1 MSLTEVW
8 TNELRSVMLLRDE
21 GGYGLTGVFRSLV
34 GRDLGFRTIAGRTSS
49 EEGGKK
55 RSGSRSLSRLQVPAR
70 DTGTPPFAHG
80 LDGLKR
86 DELGIHTIKTHWL
99 LSVSLLDKGTD
110 WACQSMWGRMSFWK
124 VSSDPDERLLHDLNA
139 LKALRSAV
147 MSKRDSLSRP
157 FAVHEAW
164 IPDC

>member
-1 MSLTEVW
+1 MSLTGVW

-34 GRDLGFRTIAGRTSS
+34 GRDSGFRTIAGRTSS
-49 EEGGKK
+49 EEGGKQMLGFAVSFEIASPGEGYGHSSVCSW
-55 RSGSRSLSRLQVPAR
+55 SGWAE
-70 DTGTPPFAHG
+70 
-80 LDGLKR
+80 R
-86 DELGIHTIKTHWL
+86 DELGVHTIKTHWL

-110 WACQSMWGRMSFWK
+110 WAATNVGQDVFLK

-139 LKALRSAV
+139 LKTLRSAV

-157 FAVHEAW
+157 FAVHEAR